1 MLGAFAF
8 SACVAMFSAQ
18 EAAGPTRG
26 LFKTDGTVNGV
37 VKLGEFTGP
46 PNLITPLG
54 SRPLFTA
61 PTELK
66 GRELYR
72 TGGTPGSTVLVKDIW
87 TGTGS
92 SSPRRFASEPFD
104 LIRYDTFAPLG
115 NFMLFSAANA
125 TQGRELWRTNGTLAG
140 TTLVKQFKTG
150 LGDGVVDILA
160 STGSFALVK
169 AEHDTRDAS
178 LWATDGTAT
187 GTKLLMI
194 EKGIHISR
202 EVLSTRLGS
211 DRILF
216 TQDDGNSLW
225 VTDGTRVGT
234 KRVRSFPSCATGAAF
249 QHIKHL
255 RGWPEMNFALF
266 SGCTTQTGHE
276 LWRTDGTAEGTFLVR
291 NIMIGTGSSEPS
303 GFYRYGGNR
312 VYFAATSDQHGRE
325 IWRTDGTR
333 ETTKLVADIR
343 PGTASSNPKWFA
355 RFNNRI
361 VFAAE
366 INGFGFHWLHSTN
379 GTSAGTFRIDDVIV
393 DTPFANIGTKLVFG
407 GGPGGSFGG
416 HELMGTLETAGS
428 SHLIQDIQPGFG
440 GSRPTAVAAVRT
452 AQSGLPTPANCPPQ

>member
-1 MLGAFAF
+1 MLGAYAL

-37 VKLGEFTGP
+37 VKLGEFPGTP
-46 PNLITPLG
+46 SLITPRG

-61 PTELK
+61 PTELE

-72 TGGTPGSTVLVKDIW
+72 TGGTPASTILVKDIW

-92 SSPRRFASEPFD
+92 SSPRRFASEPGD

-115 NFMLFSAANA
+115 GDMLFSAATA
-125 TQGRELWRTNGTLAG
+125 TQGRELWRTNGTVA
-140 TTLVKQFKTG
+140 TVVKQFKTG

-160 STGSFALVK
+160 STGSFAVVV
-169 AEHDTRDAS
+169 AEHDTWDAS
-178 LWATDGTAT
+178 LWATDGTAA
-187 GTKLLMI
+187 GTKFLMR
-194 EKGIHISR
+194 ERGIHSSR
-202 EVLSTRLGS
+202 EILSTRLGP

-216 TQDDGNSLW
+216 TQDKGNSLW
-225 VTDGTRVGT
+225 VTDGTRLGT
-234 KRVRSFPSCATGAAF
+234 RRVRSFPSCATGAAF

-255 RGWPEMNFALF
+255 TGWPELNFALF
-266 SGCTTQTGHE
+266 SGCTTGYGHE
-276 LWRTDGTAEGTFLVR
+276 LWRTDGTAEGTYLVR
-291 NIMIGTGSSEPS
+291 NIMIGTGSSEPAY
-303 GFYRYGGNR
+303 FYRYGGNR
-312 VYFAATSDQHGRE
+312 IYFAATSDQHGRE

-333 ETTKLVADIR
+333 ETTRLVADIR
-343 PGTASSNPKWFA
+343 SGTTSSNPRWFA

-379 GTSAGTFRIDDVIV
+379 GTSAGTFRIDDVMV
-393 DTPFANIGTKLVFG
+393 DTPFANIGAKLVFG

-416 HELMGTLETAGS
+416 NELMGTLETAGS

-440 GSRPTAVAAVRT
+440 GSRPTAITAVEI
-452 AQSGLPTPANCPPQ
+452 AQSGLPTPAACPQQ